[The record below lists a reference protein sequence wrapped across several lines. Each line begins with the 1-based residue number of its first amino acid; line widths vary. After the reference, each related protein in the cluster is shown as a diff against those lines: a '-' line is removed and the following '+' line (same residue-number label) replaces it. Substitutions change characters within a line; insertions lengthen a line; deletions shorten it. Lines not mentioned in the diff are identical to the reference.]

1 MTRRRPAIC
10 DACARLRQRV
20 DAQAAGRYVPYCEAF
35 PEGVPAEIYEGGF
48 DHRHE
53 YPGDGGVRF
62 APRPTAEGAVRAFE
76 LRRT

>member
-20 DAQAAGRYVPYCEAF
+20 DPQVAGRYVPYCAAF
-35 PEGVPAEIYEGGF
+35 PEGVPAEIYGGGF

-53 YPGDGGVRF
+53 HPGDGGIRF
-62 APRPTAEGAVRAFE
+62 APRPAAEGAMRAFE